1 MRKILA
7 ALVMALSL
15 SGTAQAQSL
24 SIEIDPDNMG
34 VKVEGD
40 DGSGSRKKKK
50 MGISIQGPEGEA
62 VEANSSVTVT
72 SSRTE
77 DRTEDG
83 YRVRYE
89 SHAKGKTVI
98 KVLAPEG
105 AVVDIYDGASRVVS
119 EDIPVSYDARPDTF
133 YRFVIRAGDAVWE
146 KKLAAKPGMTLSLW
160 VAAPSAP
167 RPPPVVSRPPPPP
180 EPAPAPAPSMGMP
193 GADFAALKQ
202 AISEEGFGDDKL
214 GVLSTAVSNG
224 NTGFTCEQVGE
235 LIDLYSFGDEK
246 LNALK
251 LVKNH
256 IVDRNNSF
264 KLLGKFTF
272 DDEKKKAQAMLR

>member
-1 MRKILA
+1 MRKIFA
-7 ALVMALSL
+7 ALVVALSL
-15 SGTAQAQSL
+15 SGAAQAQSL

-34 VKVEGD
+34 MRVEGD

-62 VEANSSVTVT
+62 VETNSSVTVT

-105 AVVDIYDGASRVVS
+105 AVVDIYDGATRVVS
-119 EDIPVSYDARPDTF
+119 EDIPVSYDARPDAF

-146 KKLAAKPGMTLSLW
+146 KKLAAKTGMTLSLW

-167 RPPPVVSRPPPPP
+167 PPPPVVSRPPPPP
-180 EPAPAPAPSMGMP
+180 PPQPAPAMGMS
-193 GADFAALKQ
+193 GADFSALKQ
-202 AISEEGFGDDKL
+202 AINEENFSDDKL
-214 GVLSTAVSNG
+214 GVLRTATENG
-224 NTGFTCEQVGE
+224 NTGFTCAQVGE
-235 LIDLYSFGDEK
+235 IVDLYNFSDDK
-246 LNALK
+246 INALQ
-251 LVKNH
+251 LVKDH

-264 KLLGKFTF
+264 KILGKFTF
-272 DDEKKKAQAMLR
+272 SDDKKKAQALLR